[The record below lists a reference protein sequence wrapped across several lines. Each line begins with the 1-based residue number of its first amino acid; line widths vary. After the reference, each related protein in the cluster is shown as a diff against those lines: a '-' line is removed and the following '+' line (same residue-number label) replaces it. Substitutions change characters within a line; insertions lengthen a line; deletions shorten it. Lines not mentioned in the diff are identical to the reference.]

1 MNDGPPVGI
10 GEDAKRVEIAGPVR
24 EGRRQAHGQE
34 PRIGTEVSIWVAT
47 PLDREK
53 LRGMFSRSSS
63 ETIYRRFHLPY
74 PEVPEWMIVLML
86 GADYH
91 KEALV
96 AVAGEKVV
104 GHAMY
109 VRFGDN
115 TEAEIAI
122 IVEDEWQSKGVGKSL
137 LSELARRAMPRGV
150 ETFTGEVLATNR
162 PMLGLA
168 AMFAGTDY
176 AMEDG
181 VCHVRMPLQTRDSAL
196 YTARTDR
203 RVA

>member
-1 MNDGPPVGI
+1 MNDRPPVGI
-10 GEDAKRVEIAGPVR
+10 GEDAKGVEIAGPVR
-24 EGRRQAHGQE
+24 EGPRQTHGQE

-47 PLDREK
+47 PLDSEK
-53 LRGMFSRSSS
+53 LRGMFSRTSS

-74 PEVPEWMIVLML
+74 PEVPEWMIALML
-86 GADYH
+86 GADH
-91 KEALV
+91 LKEALV
-96 AVAGEKVV
+96 AVTEEKVV
-104 GHAMY
+104 GHAIY
-109 VRFGDN
+109 VRPGDGA
-115 TEAEIAI
+115 EAEIAI

-137 LSELARRAMPRGV
+137 LSELAQRARLRGV

-176 AMEDG
+176 ATADG
-181 VCHVRMPLQTRDSAL
+181 VCHVRMPLQTADSTP

-203 RVA
+203 RAA

>member
-137 LSELARRAMPRGV
+137 LSELARRAMLRGV

>member
-10 GEDAKRVEIAGPVR
+10 GEDAKGVEIAGPVR
-24 EGRRQAHGQE
+24 KGLRLAHRQV
-34 PRIGTEVSIWVAT
+34 PRIGTEDSIWVAT
-47 PLDREK
+47 PLDGEK

-86 GADYH
+86 GADHH

-109 VRFGDN
+109 VRLGDN

-137 LSELARRAMPRGV
+137 LSELARRARPRGV

-168 AMFAGTDY
+168 AMFAGTEY

-181 VCHVRMPLQTRDSAL
+181 VCHVRMPLQTRDSAP

-203 RVA
+203 RAA

>member
-1 MNDGPPVGI
+1 MYDRPPAGI
-10 GEDAKRVEIAGPVR
+10 GEDAKGVEIAGPVR
-24 EGRRQAHGQE
+24 EGPRQAHGQE
-34 PRIGTEVSIWVAT
+34 PRIGTRVSIRTAT
-47 PLDREK
+47 PWDGEA
-53 LRGMFSRSSS
+53 LRGMFCRSSS

-74 PEVPEWMIVLML
+74 PEVPEWMITLML
-86 GADYH
+86 GADHH

-96 AVAGEKVV
+96 AVAEEKVV

-109 VRFGDN
+109 VGLGDN

-137 LSELARRAMPRGV
+137 LSELARRARLRGI
-150 ETFTGEVLATNR
+150 ETFSGEVLATNR

-176 AMEDG
+176 AMADG
-181 VCHVRMPLQTRDSAL
+181 VCHVRMPLQTPGSTP
-196 YTARTDR
+196 YKARTDR
-203 RVA
+203 RAA

>member
-10 GEDAKRVEIAGPVR
+10 GEDAKGVEIAGPVR
-24 EGRRQAHGQE
+24 EGLRQVHGQE
-34 PRIGTEVSIWVAT
+34 LRIGTEVSIRVAT
-47 PLDREK
+47 PLDSEK
-53 LRGMFSRSSS
+53 LRGMFSRTSP

-86 GADYH
+86 GADHH

-109 VRFGDN
+109 VGLGEG

-122 IVEDEWQSKGVGKSL
+122 IVEDGWQSKGVGKSL
-137 LSELARRAMPRGV
+137 LSELARRARPRGV

-168 AMFAGTDY
+168 AMFAGTEY
-176 AMEDG
+176 AMAEG
-181 VCHVRMPLQTRDSAL
+181 VCHVRMPLHTPGSTP
-196 YTARTDR
+196 YTERPDR
-203 RVA
+203 RAA